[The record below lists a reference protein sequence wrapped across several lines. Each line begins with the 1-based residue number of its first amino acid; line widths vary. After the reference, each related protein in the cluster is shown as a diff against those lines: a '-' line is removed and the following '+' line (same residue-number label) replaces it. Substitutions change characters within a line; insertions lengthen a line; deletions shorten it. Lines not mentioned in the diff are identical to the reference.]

1 MKRTPLYNEHLRA
14 GARMVPFAGFEMP
27 VQYEGV
33 TAEHMNVRQRAGLFD
48 VSHMGNFIVS
58 GKDAGPFLQSVTS
71 NDVSKL
77 YPGKVQ
83 YSTLTNERGGIVDDL
98 LVYKLND
105 DEYMLVVNAA
115 NIDKDWQH
123 LQRHAEAFGG
133 DVRMDNRSGAIAIL
147 AVQGPEAPKI
157 VQKLTPV
164 DLSDMKFYTHRTVPF
179 AGHKDILISTTGYTG
194 EKGYEIYAPAE
205 TAADIWQKLLEAG
218 RDEGLQ
224 PAGLGA
230 RDTLRLEKGYC
241 LYGNDIDDNT
251 TPLEAGLGWITKLN
265 TDFTGAEV
273 LRKQKAEGIKRRLVG
288 FLMEGRGI
296 PRHGYEILNR
306 KGEIIGHVTSGTMSP
321 VLKQG
326 LGMGYVPVEYAA
338 EGTPVLI
345 RIRNKDWPAKVTKM
359 PAV

>member
-27 VQYEGV
+27 LQYEGV
-33 TAEHMNVRQRAGLFD
+33 NAEHLNVRQRAGMFD
-48 VSHMGNFIVS
+48 VSHMGNFFVS
-58 GKDAGPFLQSVTS
+58 GRDAANFLQSVTS

-98 LVYKLND
+98 LVYKLD
-105 DEYMLVVNAA
+105 DDRFMLVVNAA
-115 NIDKDWQH
+115 NIDKDWNH
-123 LQRHAEAFGG
+123 LQKYASAFGG
-133 DVRMDNRSGAIAIL
+133 DVRLENQSDRWAII
-147 AVQGPEAPKI
+147 AVQGPAAPD
-157 VQKLTPV
+157 VVGKLTAE

-179 AGHKDILISTTGYTG
+179 AGHDNILISTTGYTG

-205 TAADIWQKLLEAG
+205 TASDIWQKLLEAG
-218 RDEGLQ
+218 RDEGLK

-241 LYGNDIDDNT
+241 LYGNDINDDT

-265 TDFTGAEV
+265 TDFTGVEH
-273 LRKQKAEGIKRRLVG
+273 LRRQKAEGIRRRLVG
-288 FLMEGRGI
+288 FVMDDRGI
-296 PRHGYEILNR
+296 PRQGYSIVNDR
-306 KGEIIGHVTSGTMSP
+306 GEIIGQVTSGTMSP
-321 VLKQG
+321 VLRKG
-326 LGMGYVPVEYAA
+326 LGMGYVPTEYAR
-338 EGTPVLI
+338 EGMPLFI
-345 RIRNKDWPAKVTKM
+345 RIRNKDWPAKVIKM